1 MKFARE
7 FTLVLLLL
15 LLAFPAAVLRAQETA
30 PADRTGQ
37 RERFV
42 PADELET
49 IFARDGRGVM
59 LKRQQFQELL
69 QKARLA
75 ADLTG
80 PLPLVVE
87 QAELTITPL
96 VQQATVKLRLQIRQ
110 FVNAWQTL
118 RIPVGNLAVERA
130 ELGGQAALIARD
142 PAEPGILLLAHEAPG
157 SFVVELTMSTP
168 LAQAG
173 SDLAAAFQL
182 PGTAATHLTVNCPAG
197 RQLVVN
203 DRQLDRPTAIEQPA
217 DYRVPVG
224 NSADVRLRWVTQQ
237 RETEVQRLVFV
248 TTGAQ
253 LEYRPQSLHW
263 TGESVISVFGGAIS
277 RLTAVVPPGFEVVSV
292 ESAGLESWTLEDD
305 IERQGGTQVVL
316 TWRQPVQ
323 GDRIIRLNGVVVFSQ
338 DTVTADGAAGS
349 AADNA
354 RRDAVPTVTFR
365 DVASHSGR
373 LMIRHEAGLRLS
385 AEVSGGIRAI
395 SAEDAGISSEA
406 IVFEFWQ
413 QQYGLQIGVRPR
425 DREVLAEVNAELSF
439 ADELAVLK
447 HSHLIEVLN
456 LPLFEIPLQLPADW
470 QLTAVRSGETELR
483 WTPGNTPGAIVVH
496 PLQPIQPGALW
507 ELRVEL
513 SRTLADPEVEQ
524 RLQIPSV
531 LAPAVSVI
539 GGSWRLKAD
548 EDLVISP
555 LQLSGLTAISGTG
568 NDQVFRSE
576 GSGVAGELAIQRKTA
591 QLASRSV
598 LRTWADARQQT
609 VDAELSVD
617 VLAGTIRSLDLRVA
631 ESLGES
637 LRFEVKSVGVVP
649 GMATQRLTG
658 PVRIVE
664 QSAGAVAD
672 GLRSFQLRLD
682 RRFAG
687 SLTLFVEV
695 SQPRTKNSPI
705 AAPAIRL
712 ANAVRQHGVLVFEAL
727 PEQSL
732 QALLTAEIPGLS
744 AEDAAV
750 VAAPPAESSRRTALV
765 YRFVQPDYAF
775 QVQETTYATSVVPSA
790 VCQSMNNVCVLSDT
804 GTVQRRCRMRLQT
817 SGVQSLRFRL
827 PNEDSYLWST
837 VLDGEPVEVRREGE
851 DYLVALPAG
860 DQMEHDLE
868 VLFESAAD
876 GDEFRRQTQVPLQLL
891 MDAGTQ
897 RAVSVDVLQ
906 QDWAVHYPEDSL
918 ILGVESPYRA
928 KERLDR
934 SGWLSTLGQ
943 LRLPTWSDVSSR
955 LSVFGLYLLLL
966 FVGTVL
972 CLRRRW
978 KSLTGT
984 VAVLLIVSLLSLSG
998 SNLRTVR
1005 SRVKMMSGDGG
1016 WSDVAPDAAVPDF
1029 MAPQANSQVVAPMA
1043 NEPVPADASGMMGGM
1058 GGMGGGGGGLGG
1070 MSLQEQ
1076 LPGSPMGGAEMS
1088 EMTSGASLAPP
1099 GAPPAPVGGGG
1110 GPGGG
1115 GGFGVGQAEGDVVL
1129 QNRFGFGRSLNGSSG
1144 SENSVDESLAPGFEA
1159 QQDTRLRRSLSR
1171 GAEPQLMEKSSLRLR
1186 RGGARLSVQV
1196 ELEIPDGYRRQT
1208 FSSVADTAGGPAPL
1222 SIAVRSQRQL
1232 TGLRLICGLLA
1243 VGVLWSRRRTAILRQ
1258 IGLGCVLLLLALGAV
1273 PLLSADQQWLPDGIG
1288 LGAAGGLVLLV
1299 GRALISGCCTKWCPL
1314 DLLFSCCSWKRSAI
1328 SSVLLFVWI
1337 AAPGVWA
1344 QQAEQSSADGDELVI
1359 PYVPGEPPLRADQ
1372 VFVPHDQFLRLFQR
1386 AYPEQLP
1393 SVKTSPLGSPVVS
1406 SWYRTMQLLPVDGTK
1421 HVLRF
1426 EARYAVWRDADSA
1439 LLVELPLGSVAI
1451 RRATVDGAAALVKP
1465 LLLNVQPGQ
1474 LPNFSGQ
1481 QIPAQQQL
1489 VAGNVAAASDAG
1501 SAYSIQV
1508 AGRGLHVVDLEFD
1521 VPAEVDGVVGRCDV
1535 PLRGAASGLLE
1546 WTLPGDNLEAKVNG
1560 RSTGFRREGRLVLVP
1575 VAQAST
1581 LRLQWLPMTQ
1591 KSDSAL
1597 TLHSNVTSVVSLRDS
1612 GLQVRTS
1619 VEALLR
1625 QGEIT
1630 ELAVSLPAGF
1640 SIQSVGGDD
1649 VAGWSVGTVDAGRS
1663 LQVQFKRSVTDRS
1676 VVWFQL
1682 FSALPEQQVLE
1693 NFQVPISAVLG
1704 SGRDTGTVLLK
1715 MGSQFQV
1722 RTAALS
1728 GVTQL
1733 NPDEAP
1739 QPAGESLPGRP
1750 AAAWRY
1756 ARQPAQVSVRITP
1769 TADEL
1774 TVDALHGL
1782 RLEAQRMLWT
1792 TRLGLLIRGGARSR
1806 LDVQIP
1812 PGYLPLDV
1820 SADGLQDWYV
1830 VEPTAGSGGPRLLN
1844 LQLSDARTG
1853 RLTVVLQGQQP
1864 RQPDGAA
1871 AVLEPPALIG
1881 TATTASELAV
1891 WLDAASESS
1900 GIDAGSDWN
1909 PQPAGEANVLFR
1921 EVTEQP
1927 ASLLLRSSVQQPKAV
1942 TVRLR
1947 PAVSTLVAE
1956 SVTVASVTETSL
1968 EHMLALRWQV
1978 ARAAADQFAVELP
1991 DVLAGSMTFEVPGQR
2006 RILKESLGNGRTRIV
2021 FQLQQPVSGQLF
2033 VLGTASAALPADRQ
2047 IRMEPPTFAVP
2058 ANAAATL
2065 SGQSHFRVLVNQS
2078 RALLQPQA
2086 EQPEDVVAA
2095 DQITLRIPQLLLDQA
2110 VLISRLRAESSPWR
2124 IVQPERQKVTPAVV
2138 SLATHTTVIS
2148 EDGSWRSHHQLQVA
2162 NEGRQFLPV
2171 QLPEG
2176 ARLLFCRV
2184 NDRPSRIVQRQDGA
2198 VQGQLIPLPQSA
2210 EAAAG
2215 FVVEFAIAGRF
2226 PESMTALREQWSSR
2240 QLQIPVPIFPEFR
2253 DDPENG
2259 ITINRNRW
2267 SVYVPE
2273 AWHAELLKNADLT
2286 NVSAA
2291 AISEYQEQ
2299 ELLSE
2304 VEQVMSAAGRY
2315 SGSASSGKVSN
2326 VDAWFQQQA
2335 VQQGQQRLERL
2346 RGRGMAGGQQLEE
2359 AAQKLSELA
2368 REYAGEGL
2376 NDGNDFLL
2384 GKDLQL
2390 NSWNEQNRMQFFFD
2404 NGIQSEGRALSEGQQ
2419 QDAAPAKSS
2428 GGQQSPTFRF
2438 MTPPPEPPKPQ
2449 SKAESLERRKMAGK
2463 EAKADGLAEL
2473 GDLEKAATDRPGS
2486 GENPESRL
2494 SGALGLAKGGRG
2506 QSQLRQNALG
2516 LDVRRLESLA
2526 AEQDKSRDRA
2536 PLESENAQD
2545 APAAP
2550 AAAAAPTPAP
2560 ARGAEPMADPAGMP
2574 QAAEQMPQIQS
2585 NDDFG
2590 IAVTNGVTG
2599 GDDSLQRS
2607 EGMLSLDFQIPEDGV
2622 ALTFLRAGG
2631 NPRLALQVRA
2641 AETLQR
2647 GLGLGW
2653 AAFCV
2658 VAALLIWRATSRGQV
2673 LVLVQRVSMLLTISG
2688 LVAAV
2693 FALNSGL
2700 QELGLVGLYGGSLLG
2715 AVLLVYRGSRKV

>member
-1 MKFARE
+1 MKLAHGL
-7 FTLVLLLL
+7 TAALLVL
-15 LLAFPAAVLRAQETA
+15 LLAFPATVLRGQQTA
-30 PADRTGQ
+30 PNAGSPL

-49 IFARDGRGVM
+49 IFATDGRGVM

-69 QKARLA
+69 QKARLSGEPA
-75 ADLTG
+75 G

-96 VQQATVKLRLQIRQ
+96 VQQATVKLRLQVRQ
-110 FVNAWQTL
+110 FATAWQTL
-118 RIPVGNLAVERA
+118 RIPVGNLSVERA
-130 ELGGQAALIARD
+130 ELAGQAALIARD
-142 PAEPGILLLAHEAPG
+142 PAEPATLILAHEEPG

-168 LAQAG
+168 LAQSG

-182 PGTAATHLTVNCPAG
+182 PGTAAAQLTVNCPAG

-203 DRQLDRPTAIEQPA
+203 DRQLERPAAIDQPTE
-217 DYRVPVG
+217 YRVPVG
-224 NSADVRLRWVTQQ
+224 NATDVQLRWVTQQ

-248 TTGAQ
+248 KTSAA

-263 TGESVISVFGGAIS
+263 TGESLLSVFGGTIS
-277 RLTAVVPPGFEVVSV
+277 RLTALVPPGFEVVSV

-305 IERQGGTQVVL
+305 SERQGGTQVVL

-323 GDRIIRLNGVVVFSQ
+323 GDRIIRLNGVVVFNQ
-338 DTVTADGAAGS
+338 DAAIAASGGGS
-349 AADNA
+349 ASAGE
-354 RRDAVPTVTFR
+354 RLDAVPTVTFR

-385 AEVSGGIRAI
+385 ARVAGGIRAI

-406 IVFEFWQ
+406 ILFEFWQ

-425 DREVLAEVNAELSF
+425 DREVLAEVSAELSF
-439 ADELAVLK
+439 ADEQAVLR

-456 LPLFEIPLQLPADW
+456 LPLFEVPLQLPADW

-496 PLQPIQPGALW
+496 PPQPIQPGALW
-507 ELRVEL
+507 ELQAEL
-513 SRTLADPEVEQ
+513 TRTLADPDVEQ
-524 RLQIPSV
+524 RLQLPNV
-531 LAPAVSVI
+531 VAPGVSVI
-539 GGSWRLKAD
+539 GGNWRLKAD

-576 GSGVAGELAIQRKTA
+576 SAGVAGELAIQRRSA
-591 QLASRSV
+591 QMASRSV

-617 VLAGTIRSLDLRVA
+617 VLAGTIRSLNLLVA
-631 ESLGES
+631 ESLGEA
-637 LRFEVKSVGVVP
+637 LRFEVTSVGVVP
-649 GMATQRLTG
+649 GMAIQRLTG

-687 SLTLFVEV
+687 SLTLRARV
-695 SQPRTKNSPI
+695 SQPRTDNSPLG
-705 AAPAIRL
+705 APRIRL
-712 ANAVRQHGVLVFEAL
+712 ASAVRQHGVLVFEAL

-732 QALLTAEIPGLS
+732 QALLTAEIPGLT

-750 VAAPPAESSRRTALV
+750 VSAPPADSNRRTALV
-765 YRFVQPDYAF
+765 YRFVQPDYVF
-775 QVQETTYATSVVPSA
+775 QVQETTFATSAVPSA
-790 VCQSMNNVCVLSDT
+790 VCESMDNVCVLRDT
-804 GTVQRRCRMRLQT
+804 GTVQRRCIMQLQT
-817 SGVQSLRFRL
+817 SGVQTLRFRL
-827 PNEDSYLWST
+827 PSEHAYLWST

-860 DQMEHDLE
+860 DQLEHELE
-868 VLFESAAD
+868 VLFESAFD
-876 GDEFRRQTQVPLQLL
+876 SDEFRLQTQLPLQLL

-897 RAVSVDVLQ
+897 RAAVIDVLQ
-906 QDWAVHYPEDSL
+906 QQWAVHYPEDSL
-918 ILGVESPYRA
+918 ILGVEGPYRA
-928 KERLDR
+928 EERLDR

-943 LRLPTWSDVSSR
+943 LRMPNWVDMSGR
-955 LSVFGLYLLLL
+955 LGVAGLYFLLL

-978 KSLTGT
+978 KSLAGT
-984 VAVLLIVSLLSLSG
+984 VAVLLLISLLTLPTSRLQTTG
-998 SNLRTVR
+998 ARVMNLAA
-1005 SRVKMMSGDGG
+1005 GDGG
-1016 WSDVAPDAAVPDF
+1016 WSDATDAEAVSDFAAPRTNAQTD
-1029 MAPQANSQVVAPMA
+1029 APMA
-1043 NEPVPADASGMMGGM
+1043 NELVPGDMSGMMGGM
-1058 GGMGGGGGGLGG
+1058 GGMGGGMGSLGSAPGVAGMNPGNG
-1070 MSLQEQ
+1070 MSAASGFV
-1076 LPGSPMGGAEMS
+1076 PAAPAAPMG
-1088 EMTSGASLAPP
+1088 
-1099 GAPPAPVGGGG
+1099 
-1110 GPGGG
+1110 GGG
-1115 GGFGVGQAEGDVVL
+1115 GGFGGGRFGGDEGRAAGGEAAEA
-1129 QNRFGFGRSLNGSSG
+1129 RFGFGRGPGGTPGNA
-1144 SENSVDESLAPGFEA
+1144 NAADESLALEFPG
-1159 QQDTRLRRSLSR
+1159 QQQLSGRLLSR
-1171 GAEPQLMEKSSLRLR
+1171 GAEQQSAAKSGLPLR

-1196 ELEIPDGYRRQT
+1196 ELEIPEDYRRQT
-1208 FSSVADTAGGPAPL
+1208 FLSVADTAGGPAAL
-1222 SIAVRSQRQL
+1222 SLAVRSQRQL

-1243 VGVLWSRRRTAILRQ
+1243 AGVLWSRRRNAILRQ
-1258 IGLGCVLLLLALGAV
+1258 IGLGCVLLLLALGTV

-1288 LGAAGGLVLLV
+1288 LGAACGLVLVLS
-1299 GRALISGCCTKWCPL
+1299 RAMLCGCCSEWCPL
-1314 DLLFSCCSWKRSAI
+1314 TLLLRCCSWKRRTV
-1328 SSVLLFVWI
+1328 SSVLLLACMATPSVR
-1337 AAPGVWA
+1337 A
-1344 QQAEQSSADGDELVI
+1344 QQAEPVPANADEIVI
-1359 PYVPGEPPLRADQ
+1359 PYVPGEPPLRAEQ
-1372 VFVPHDQFLRLFQR
+1372 VFVPRDQFLRLFQQ

-1393 SVKTSPLGSPVVS
+1393 TVRTGPLGSPVVS
-1406 SWYRTMQLLPVDGTK
+1406 AWYRTTQLLPVDGAQR
-1421 HVLRF
+1421 VLRF
-1426 EARYAVWRDADSA
+1426 EARYVVWRDADA
-1439 LLVELPLGSVAI
+1439 AAQIDLPLGSVAI
-1451 RRATVDGAAALVKP
+1451 RRATVDGTAAVVKP

-1474 LPNFSGQ
+1474 LPNFAGQ

-1489 VAGNVAAASDAG
+1489 VAGNVAAAVDTG

-1521 VPAEVDGVVGRCDV
+1521 LPAEVDGVVGRCDL
-1535 PLRGAASGLLE
+1535 PLRNAAAGMLE
-1546 WTLPGDNLEAKVNG
+1546 WTLPEDNLEAKVNG
-1560 RSTGFRREGRLVLVP
+1560 RATGFRREGRRVLVP
-1575 VAQAST
+1575 VAQAAT

-1591 KSDSAL
+1591 KTDSAL
-1597 TLHSNVTSVVSLRDS
+1597 TLHSNVTSAIALQDS
-1612 GLQVRTS
+1612 GLLVRTA

-1625 QGEIT
+1625 QGEIS
-1630 ELAVSLPAGF
+1630 ELEISLPAGF

-1649 VAGWSVGTVDAGRS
+1649 VAGWSVGTTDAGRS
-1663 LQVQFKRSVTDRS
+1663 LQVQFKRTVTDRS

-1682 FSALPEQQVLE
+1682 FSVLPDPQQLE
-1693 NFQVPISAVLG
+1693 NFQVPISAVRG

-1715 MGSQFQV
+1715 MGPQFQV
-1722 RTAALS
+1722 RTATLS

-1739 QPAGESLPGRP
+1739 QPDGAALPGRP

-1756 ARQPAQVSVRITP
+1756 ARQPAVVSVRITP

-1774 TVDALHGL
+1774 TVEALHGL

-1812 PGYLPLDV
+1812 EGYQPLDV

-1830 VEPTAGSGGPRLLN
+1830 VEPAVGSGAARVLN
-1844 LQLSDARTG
+1844 LQLTDARTG
-1853 RLTVVLQGQQP
+1853 QLTVVLQGQQP
-1864 RQPDGAA
+1864 RQSDSAA
-1871 AVLEPPALIG
+1871 AVLQPPVLTG
-1881 TATTASELAV
+1881 ATTANSELAI
-1891 WLDAASESS
+1891 WLDSASESS
-1900 GIDAGSDWN
+1900 GIDEGSDWN
-1909 PQPAGEANVLFR
+1909 PQPAGSANAMFR
-1921 EVTEQP
+1921 EVTPQP
-1927 ASLLLRSSVQQPKAV
+1927 ASLLLRSSAKQPRAV
-1942 TVRLR
+1942 TIRLR

-1968 EHMLALRWQV
+1968 EHLLALRWQV

-2006 RILKESLGNGRTRIV
+2006 RMLKESLGNGRTRVI
-2021 FQLQQPVSGQLF
+2021 FQLQQPISGQLF

-2047 IRMEPPTFAVP
+2047 IRMEPPTFVVP
-2058 ANAAATL
+2058 ENAPATL

-2078 RALLQPQA
+2078 RALLQPGA

-2095 DQITLRIPQLLLDQA
+2095 DQITLKIPQQLLDQA

-2171 QLPEG
+2171 QLPQG

-2184 NDRPSRIVQRQDGA
+2184 NELPSRIVQRQDGN
-2198 VQGQLIPLPQSA
+2198 VLRQLIPLPQSA

-2215 FVVEFAIAGRF
+2215 FLVEFAIAGRF
-2226 PESMTALREQWSSR
+2226 EESLSALRQQWSSR
-2240 QLQIPVPIFPEFR
+2240 QLQIPVPVFPEFR

-2273 AWHAELLKNADLT
+2273 TWRAEILRQADLT
-2286 NVSAA
+2286 NVSEALLA
-2291 AISEYQEQ
+2291 EYQEQ

-2315 SGSASSGKVSN
+2315 SGAVSSGKVSA
-2326 VDAWFQQQA
+2326 VDVWFQQQA

-2346 RGRGMAGGQQLEE
+2346 RGRGIYGGQQLEE
-2359 AAQKLSELA
+2359 AARKLSELA
-2368 REYAGEGL
+2368 VESEGL
-2376 NDGNDFLL
+2376 QLNNRNDFLL
-2384 GKDLQL
+2384 GKDQQL
-2390 NSWNEQNRMQFFFD
+2390 NFYNEQNRMQFLLD
-2404 NGIQSEGRALSEGQQ
+2404 NGIQSEGRNLSEGQQ
-2419 QDAAPAKSS
+2419 QNAAPAKQS
-2428 GGQQSPTFRF
+2428 GGQQAPAFRF
-2438 MTPPPEPPKPQ
+2438 MAPPPEQTKPQ
-2449 SKAESLERRKMAGK
+2449 SSVETLERRKMAGK
-2463 EAKADGLAEL
+2463 EARADGLAEL
-2473 GDLEKAATDRPGS
+2473 GDVEKAATDRPAS
-2486 GENPESRL
+2486 GEKAEGGIP
-2494 SGALGLAKGGRG
+2494 GALGLAKGGRR

-2516 LDVRRLESLA
+2516 LEMKRLEDPA
-2526 AEQDKSRDRA
+2526 AEQDKSRD
-2536 PLESENAQD
+2536 NAAMQSG
-2545 APAAP
+2545 AALD
-2550 AAAAAPTPAP
+2550 AAAAPPAAATPAP
-2560 ARGAEPMADPAGMP
+2560 ARVAEPMPDPAGVP
-2574 QAAEQMPQIQS
+2574 QVAEQVPQIQS
-2585 NDDFG
+2585 TDDFG
-2590 IAVTNGVTG
+2590 IAVTNGVVG

-2631 NPRLALQVRA
+2631 NPRLALRVRA

-2653 AAFCV
+2653 AVFCV
-2658 VAALLIWRATSRGQV
+2658 VAALLIWRATSRGHVLALLQQV
-2673 LVLVQRVSMLLTISG
+2673 AVLLTISG
-2688 LVAAV
+2688 VVATL

-2700 QELGLVGLYGGSLLG
+2700 QQFGLFGLYGGSLLG
-2715 AVLLVYRGSRKV
+2715 AVLLVYRRLRTAG